1 MSEQEVKTK
10 SDEDKIV
17 DYINDNQN
25 EFVATHEGYPMFVE
39 ADGVKVQL
47 YLNTIGYRGTYEV
60 SFNRYKDSQCVNRVT
75 AGKEAFVN
83 MKQFKE
89 SARYQI
95 DAKLTEDIT
104 RPATI
109 KSQKNTAKSLDGWI
123 QENATLIKHGTIVE
137 VKSSEHGYSE
147 KVPTHVGT
155 DKLVTEVKAY
165 SQDKYPNIRQIF
177 GIVHKSGIEVD
188 HVDHNKIF
196 VIGNGE
202 QTTKFL
208 ELLNDP
214 FKWYE

>member
-1 MSEQEVKTK
+1 MSEVKVK
-10 SDEDKIV
+10 DDKDLVV
-17 DYINDNQN
+17 DYINQNQS
-25 EFVATHEGYPMFVE
+25 EFKATHEGYPIFVE

-47 YLNTIGYRGTYEV
+47 YLNSVGYRGTFDI
-60 SFNRYKDSQCVNRVT
+60 SFSTYKGSEAVNRVT
-75 AGKEAFVN
+75 AGKVPFVN
-83 MKQFKE
+83 IKKFKE
-89 SARYQI
+89 SARYHI
-95 DAKLTEDIT
+95 DSELTQNIT

-123 QENATLIKHGTIVE
+123 QENAKLLKHETIVE
-137 VKSSEHGYSE
+137 VKSSEQGYRD

-155 DKLVTEVKAY
+155 DKLVTELSAY
-165 SQDKYPNIRQIF
+165 KDAKYPDIRQIF
-177 GIVHKSGIEVD
+177 GIVHKSGIKVD
-188 HVDHNKIF
+188 HIDDNHIF